1 MNLFMSDLRDVSVS
15 PHSGSGHLL
24 CHRRRTLT
32 EATSHFYQL
41 DETSSSFWPLSMRNN
56 PMSNRIVHQL
66 RDRVE
71 AQFPADIDPVRLYR
85 SYADLQPCRRLFAR
99 HTVGQQPH
107 DFALAFGQL

>member
-1 MNLFMSDLRDVSVS
+1 MFTFGLLRSFAVSLFKRTVSMNRFKEPFHERSPGRLSFAPLRFRARF
-15 PHSGSGHLL
+15 

-41 DETSSSFWPLSMRNN
+41 DETSSSFWPLGMRNN

-71 AQFPADIDPVRLYR
+71 AQFSADIDPV
-85 SYADLQPCRRLFAR
+85 
-99 HTVGQQPH
+99 
-107 DFALAFGQL
+107 